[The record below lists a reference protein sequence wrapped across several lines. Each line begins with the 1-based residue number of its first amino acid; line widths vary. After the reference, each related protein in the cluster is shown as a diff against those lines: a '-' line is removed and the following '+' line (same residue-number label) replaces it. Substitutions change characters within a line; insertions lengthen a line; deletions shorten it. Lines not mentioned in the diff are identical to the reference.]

1 MPRNRKEKFKILAE
15 RRVSRLLKDMKL
27 ISNLSN
33 RSNYEYEDQ
42 DAKKIISAIETE
54 LKYLKMQFNQNSN
67 KNKSFR
73 L

>member
-1 MPRNRKEKFKILAE
+1 MPRNRKEKFKKLAE

-33 RSNYEYEDQ
+33 KSNYEYEEK
-42 DAKKIISAIETE
+42 DAKKIISAIEAE
-54 LKYLKMQFNQNSN
+54 LKYLKMQFNQNSK
-67 KNKSFR
+67 KNKSFK